1 MLVQLE
7 RAREE
12 AEKRA
17 KANEEARV
25 ALIAEK
31 LEAAAKTERKRAQEE
46 EVERLRVTA
55 ELEAADEKARTD
67 QSALAQKVALEE
79 EAERKKQA

>member
-1 MLVQLE
+1 MVQLE

>member
-1 MLVQLE
+1 MVQLE

-67 QSALAQKVALEE
+67 QSALAQKVALED

>member
-1 MLVQLE
+1 MVQLE

-46 EVERLRVTA
+46 EVERLR
-55 ELEAADEKARTD
+55 
-67 QSALAQKVALEE
+67 EE
-79 EAERKKQA
+79 IKENL